1 VLRIKKITAVV
12 LSASTVVFI
21 LTGWM
26 LHNAVSQDSV
36 IKPAVYE
43 RGKPAVLLINSYH
56 KGLSWTDDITDAV
69 ENKLDSYAQCEL
81 YIEYLDAKRLPGEM
95 LEREFYNLLLK
106 RYNKIRFRTVIVS
119 DNNALSFAKKYR
131 KSLFPDTPVIFCG
144 INNFNA
150 NLIDA
155 SGWFT
160 GVVEKTDASAT
171 FKIMKKIN
179 PKLRSCIVIGDN
191 TPTGDAEIY
200 AAREVL
206 GNEAD
211 GVKIIYWVN
220 LSTEVMLKR
229 LKELNRNDDAVLL
242 TVFNRDSNERYFDY
256 EESSLLIA
264 ANTDAPV
271 YGLWDFYLGKGVVG
285 GHVANARDQ
294 GLAAAEMTLRIING
308 EDHSK
313 IMIKRESPNITLF
326 DYAALKKFNISKAQ
340 LPQGSIIRNTPHS
353 LIRDNA
359 GIISAALLLII
370 TEGAALLFLFTIF
383 MKSRKK
389 ALKDLEESEEKYRV
403 LVDYSF
409 DIIYKVNSDRII
421 TFASPSWTV
430 LLGHDISE
438 VIGRLY
444 TDFVHPDDVKACEES
459 IMKILSS
466 SERQSDVEYRVR
478 HIDGSWRLHT
488 SSAVPIID
496 ESGKFTSFV
505 GIAKDITDRK
515 NAEMEVK
522 KLLSEKELL
531 LKEVHHRIKNNMG
544 TISGLLYLQK
554 DTVKNEEAS
563 NALRDA
569 RSRVQSMM
577 VIYDKLYRSDDFR
590 SISANDYLSNL
601 VKEVSS
607 TFAGDLNVGIDL
619 KIEDLILDSDILFPV
634 GIIINELLS
643 NTYKYAFPGR
653 KNGNIRIFF
662 ARKSDRLIEIVF
674 HDNGIGLP
682 DDVISGKSAGFGM
695 NLVKLLIKQINGNL
709 QVARNDGTEYIISF
723 PS

>member
-1 VLRIKKITAVV
+1 MLNTKRVTAVF
-12 LSASTVVFI
+12 LSASAVLFI
-21 LTGWM
+21 LAGSKFY
-26 LHNAVSQDSV
+26 NSASQESV
-36 IKPAVYE
+36 IKQSVYE
-43 RGKPAVLLINSYH
+43 PAKPDVLLINSYH
-56 KGLSWTDDITDAV
+56 KGLSWTDDITAAV
-69 ENKLDSYAQCEL
+69 ENTLTSQSQCEL
-81 YIEYLDAKRLPGEM
+81 YIEYLDAKRLPGEV
-95 LEREFYNLLLK
+95 LEKELYNLLMK
-106 RYNKIRFRTVIVS
+106 RYNKIKFKTVIVS
-119 DNNALSFAKKYR
+119 DNNALAFARRYR

-144 INNFNA
+144 INNFNES
-150 NLIDA
+150 LIDS

-160 GVVEKTDASAT
+160 GVVEKTDAYVT
-171 FKIMKKIN
+171 FKIMKTIN
-179 PKLRSCIVIGDN
+179 PEMKSCIVIGDN
-191 TPTGDAEIY
+191 TPTGVAEIA

-211 GVKIIYWVN
+211 GVKILYWIN
-220 LSTEVMLKR
+220 LSTEELLKR
-229 LKELNRNDDAVLL
+229 LKELNRMDDAVLL
-242 TVFNRDSNERYFDY
+242 TVFNRDSLGRYFDY
-256 EESSLLIA
+256 EEISLLIA

-271 YGLWDFYLGKGVVG
+271 YGLWDFYIGRGVVG
-285 GHVANARDQ
+285 GRMAIARDQ
-294 GLAAAEMTLRIING
+294 GLAAAEMALRIING
-308 EDHSK
+308 EDHSE
-313 IMIKRESPNITLF
+313 IMIKRESPNTTMF
-326 DYAALKKFNISKAQ
+326 DYAELKNFNISKAR
-340 LPQGSIIRNTPHS
+340 LPQGSVIKNTPHS
-353 LIRDNA
+353 LIMDNA

-370 TEGAALLFLFTIF
+370 SEGAALLFLFRIF

-403 LVDYSF
+403 LVNNSF

-430 LLGHDISE
+430 ILGHDVSE
-438 VIGRLY
+438 VIGKLY
-444 TDFVHPDDVKACEES
+444 TDFVHPDDAKACEES
-459 IMKILSS
+459 IRKILSS

-478 HIDGSWRLHT
+478 HIDGSWRFHA
-488 SSAVPIID
+488 SSAVPVID

-607 TFAGDLNVGIDL
+607 TFAGGLDVGIEMN
-619 KIEDLILDSDILFPV
+619 IEDLILDSDVLFPV
-634 GIIINELLS
+634 GIIVNELLS
-643 NTYKYAFPGR
+643 NAYKYAFTVKKSGT
-653 KNGNIRIFF
+653 IRILF

-674 HDNGIGLP
+674 HDNGTGLP
-682 DDVISGKSAGFGM
+682 DDVLSGKSAGFGM

-709 QVARNDGTEYIISF
+709 QIARNYGTEYIISF

>member
-1 VLRIKKITAVV
+1 MLNIKKITAVFLSVSAV
-12 LSASTVVFI
+12 LLV

-26 LHNAVSQDSV
+26 FRNAASKESV
-36 IKPAVYE
+36 IKPAAYE
-43 RGKPAVLLINSYH
+43 RKKSDVLLINSYH
-56 KGLSWTDDITDAV
+56 KGLSWTDDITAAV
-69 ENKLDSYAQCEL
+69 EITLSSHAQCEL
-81 YIEYLDAKRLPGEM
+81 YIEYLDAKRLPGDM

-106 RYNKIRFRTVIVS
+106 RYNKIKFKTVIVS
-119 DNNALSFAKKYR
+119 DNNALAFARRYR

-144 INNFNA
+144 INNFNE
-150 NLIDA
+150 NLIDT

-171 FKIMKKIN
+171 FKIMKAIN
-179 PKLRSCIVIGDN
+179 PKMRRCIVIGDN
-191 TPTGDAEIY
+191 TPTGDAEIF

-206 GNEAD
+206 GDETD

-220 LSTEVMLKR
+220 LSTDVMLKR
-229 LKELNRNDDAVLL
+229 LKELNRKDDAVLL
-242 TVFNRDSNERYFDY
+242 TVFNRDSAGHYFDY
-256 EESSLLIA
+256 EEISLLIA

-271 YGLWDFYLGKGVVG
+271 YGLWDFYLGTGVVG
-285 GHVANARDQ
+285 GHVADARDQ
-294 GLAAAEMTLRIING
+294 GLAAAEMALRILNG

-313 IMIKRESPNITLF
+313 IMIKRESPNITMF
-326 DYAALKKFNISKAQ
+326 DHAALQNFNIRKAQ
-340 LPQGSIIRNTPHS
+340 LPQGSIIKNTPYS
-353 LIRDNA
+353 VIRDNA
-359 GIISAALLLII
+359 GIIAAALLLII
-370 TEGAALLFLFTIF
+370 SEGAALLFLFRIF

-430 LLGHDISE
+430 NLGHDVSE
-438 VIGRLY
+438 VIGKLY

-459 IMKILSS
+459 IRIILSS

-478 HIDGSWRLHT
+478 HIDGSWRMHA

-590 SISANDYLSNL
+590 SISAKDYLSNL

-607 TFAGDLNVGIDL
+607 TFAGDLTVGIDL
-619 KIEDLILDSDILFPV
+619 NIEDLILDSDILFPV
-634 GIIINELLS
+634 GIIVNELLS
-643 NTYKYAFPGR
+643 NTYKYAFSGK
-653 KNGNIRIFF
+653 KNGNIRIVF
-662 ARKSDRLIEIVF
+662 ARKSDKLIEILF

-682 DDVISGKSAGFGM
+682 DDVISGESSGFGM